1 MANVLAITVQSISW
15 INIILKTIIT
25 QLDFNAVFKDL
36 HHIFIRKIVI
46 DHWVLK

>member
-25 QLDFNAVFKDL
+25 QLDFNVVFKDL